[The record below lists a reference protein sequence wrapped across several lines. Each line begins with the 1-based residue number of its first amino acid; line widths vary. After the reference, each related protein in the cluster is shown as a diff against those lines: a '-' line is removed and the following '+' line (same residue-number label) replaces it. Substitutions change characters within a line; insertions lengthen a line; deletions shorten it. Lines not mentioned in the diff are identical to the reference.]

1 MYLPWTLAE
10 PLLTDFVMWASDLL
24 QQLLRSQKCYL
35 DCYVITKVDKYFFL
49 CIAVLKFLG

>member
-35 DCYVITKVDKYFFL
+35 DCYVITKVDKYFFY
-49 CIAVLKFLG
+49 V